1 MCRRVV
7 GHPGAQPHLPITGP
21 ANVETLLSSSD
32 LAVGVTSHPSPAY
45 AVRAQHLPRGIA
57 AHGLAP
63 LVRPPRCPCLR
74 GTASP
79 PSRPDRNSQSSWRS
93 CLSQPWPSAPAFR
106 LAAAEPTWP
115 WCCLQAAGHSPPA
128 TSHLWSLRSGRPVC
142 PACPSRPHPQPPSS
156 SRQDSVALLLLLP
169 SPQAHLTCAVTTFLF
184 SVPSAW
190 HRAWHVAGTRRLV
203 GLN

>member
-7 GHPGAQPHLPITGP
+7 GHPGAQPHLPVTGP

-115 WCCLQAAGHSPPA
+115 WCCLQAAGRSPPA
-128 TSHLWSLRSGRPVC
+128 TSHLWSF
-142 PACPSRPHPQPPSS
+142 A
-156 SRQDSVALLLLLP
+156 
-169 SPQAHLTCAVTTFLF
+169 QA
-184 SVPSAW
+184 VPSA
-190 HRAWHVAGTRRLV
+190 RLALP
-203 GLN
+203 GPTPSLLPPRGRIR